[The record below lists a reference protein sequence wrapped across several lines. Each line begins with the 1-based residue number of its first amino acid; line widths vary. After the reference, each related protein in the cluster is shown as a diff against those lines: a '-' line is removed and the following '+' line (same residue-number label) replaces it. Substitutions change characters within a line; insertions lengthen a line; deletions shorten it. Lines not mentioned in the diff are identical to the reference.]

1 MSGSFNTMDVR
12 PWYIP
17 KTKNKGTAE
26 FQQLFKSIPR
36 VLAAINWLDISNRTN
51 LRLKL
56 EIGDVGVKGLT
67 WQLDAWDD
75 TILYSAGASYIA
87 ILDS

>member
-1 MSGSFNTMDVR
+1 MDVR

-17 KTKNKGTAE
+17 RTKTKGTATFHQKFE
-26 FQQLFKSIPR
+26 SIPR
-36 VLAAINWLDISNRTN
+36 VLAAVNWLDISNRAN

-56 EIGDVGVKGLT
+56 EIRDVSTKGLIWHLDT
-67 WQLDAWDD
+67 WDS
-75 TILYSAGASYIA
+75 TVLYSAGASYIA